1 MQFDDL
7 HREMIQEHYRHPRN
21 KEKLNPEEQGAV
33 LDNPSCGDR
42 VALKIEWDSEDRIS
56 RIVFDGE
63 GCSISMAS
71 ASMLTEIL
79 SGKTRSEAEETASRI
94 HRIFRAEEPAEAL
107 EEFGDI
113 TALQGLVNY
122 PVRLKC
128 ATLAWQTLDLLLKEG
143 TV

>member
-1 MQFDDL
+1 MQFEDL
-7 HREMIQEHYRHPRN
+7 HREIIQDHYRSPRN
-21 KEKLNPEEQGAV
+21 REKLAPEDQGAV

-42 VALKIEWDSEDRIS
+42 VALKIEWDSDDTIARIL
-56 RIVFDGE
+56 FDGE

-79 SGKTRSEAEETASRI
+79 IGKSRSEAIQTAQQI

-113 TALQGLVNY
+113 IALQGLINY

-128 ATLAWQTLDLLLKEG
+128 ATLAWQTLDLLLKEEG
-143 TV
+143 T

>member
-7 HREMIQEHYRHPRN
+7 HKEIIQEHYRNPRH
-21 KEKLNPEEQGAV
+21 KRKLEEQEQGAV

-42 VALKIEWDSEDRIS
+42 VALKLEVQDGLIRELS
-56 RIVFDGE
+56 FDGE

-71 ASMLTEIL
+71 ASILTELL
-79 SGKTRSEAEETASRI
+79 SGKS
-94 HRIFRAEEPAEAL
+94 L
-107 EEFGDI
+107 EEARVIAGEINTVFRGEGSPETLEKYGDI

-128 ATLAWQTLDLLLKEG
+128 ATLAWQTLALLMEKS
-143 TV
+143 

>member
-7 HREMIQEHYRHPRN
+7 YREMIQDHYRQPRN
-21 KEKLNPEEQGAV
+21 KVKLNSENQGAV

-42 VALKIEWDSEDRIS
+42 VALKIDWDDNDRINN
-56 RIVFDGE
+56 IEFDGE

-79 SGKTRSEAEETASRI
+79 SGKSRKEAVETASKI
-94 HRIFRAEEPAEAL
+94 HRIFRGEEPVEEL
-107 EEFGDI
+107 ESYGDI
-113 TALQGLVNY
+113 ISLQGLVQY

-128 ATLAWQTLDLLLKEG
+128 ATLAWQTLDLLLKAEPS
-143 TV
+143 

>member
-7 HREMIQEHYRHPRN
+7 YREMIQDHYRHPRN
-21 KEKLNPEEQGAV
+21 KVSLSPEEQGAV

-42 VALKIEWDSEDRIS
+42 VALKIDWDENDKITRIS
-56 RIVFDGE
+56 FDGE

-79 SGKTRSEAEETASRI
+79 SGKSREDALETASKI
-94 HRIFRAEEPAEAL
+94 HKIFRGEEAVEEL
-107 EEFGDI
+107 ENYGDI
-113 TALQGLVNY
+113 ISLQGLVQF

-128 ATLAWQTLDLLLKEG
+128 ATLAWQTLDLLLKAEFS
-143 TV
+143 

>member
-7 HREMIQEHYRHPRN
+7 YKEMIQDHYRHPRN
-21 KEKLNPEEQGAV
+21 KQMLNTEETGAV

-42 VALKIEWDSEDRIS
+42 VALKIDWDDSNRIS

-71 ASMLTEIL
+71 ASMMTEIL
-79 SGKTRSEAEETASRI
+79 SGKTREDAIETAEKI
-94 HRIFRAEEPAEAL
+94 HRIFRGEEDVEQL
-107 EEFGDI
+107 EPFGDI
-113 TALQGLVNY
+113 VSLQGLVQY

-128 ATLAWQTLDLLLKEG
+128 ATLAWQTLDLLLGMEPS
-143 TV
+143 

>member
-7 HREMIQEHYRHPRN
+7 HKEIIQEHYRHPRN
-21 KEKLNPEEQGAV
+21 KVSLTTDEQGAV

-42 VALKIEWDSEDRIS
+42 VALKIDWDENRTIS
-56 RIVFDGE
+56 RISFDGE

-79 SGKTRSEAEETASRI
+79 TGKNRDEARETALKI
-94 HRIFRAEEPAEAL
+94 HRIFRGEDPVEDL
-107 EEFGDI
+107 EVFGDI
-113 TALQGLVNY
+113 VSLQGLLTS

-128 ATLAWQTLDLLLKEG
+128 ATLAWQTLDLLLKAE
-143 TV
+143 TA

>member
-7 HREMIQEHYRHPRN
+7 FKEMIQDHYRHPRN
-21 KEKLNPEEQGAV
+21 KKPLSMEEQGAV

-42 VALKIEWDSEDRIS
+42 VALKIEWDENDTIS
-56 RIVFDGE
+56 AICFDGE

-79 SGKTRSEAEETASRI
+79 SGKSREEAGETALKI
-94 HRIFRAEEPAEAL
+94 HRIFRGEEKIEEL
-107 EEFGDI
+107 EKFGDI
-113 TALQGLVNY
+113 MSLQGLVQF

-128 ATLAWQTLDLLLKEG
+128 ATLAWQTLDLLLKTEDS
-143 TV
+143 